1 MLAIQRPFKQ
11 AICGTTPRQMPF
23 TGKAIIQAHRPF
35 LVLSGDITG
44 VTAGDGL
51 TGGGLTGD
59 VTLDVGDGN
68 AIVASADAVD
78 VSVNAASSAAAA
90 LAGDDKILISDTDD
104 SNTTKSATISQ
115 IDPTMLTGTAN
126 QVYFADSAGD
136 VKSLTLGASGTVLTS
151 AGATSDPTF
160 SEVAAA
166 LGVGANNMAR
176 LYQ

>member
-1 MLAIQRPFKQ
+1 MCIRDRDNT
-11 AICGTTPRQMPF
+11 GTQTVSS
-23 TGKAIIQAHRPF
+23 TT
-35 LVLSGDITG
+35 GDITG

-51 TGGGLTGD
+51 TGGGVSGD

-115 IDPTMLTGTAN
+115 INPTMLDGGN
-126 QVYFADSAGD
+126 NMVYYTDSSGD
-136 VKSLTLGASGTVLTS
+136 VTAVSYTHLTL
-151 AGATSDPTF
+151 PTILR
-160 SEVAAA
+160 V
-166 LGVGANNMAR
+166 
-176 LYQ
+176 